1 MRNGCLSERS
11 FHENIWEGKPSRC
24 SFFWSRH
31 TAWATNRIVSGRCPI
46 ARSYFKPAKTSFFY
60 SCTSSARSEI
70 ETFNTLAIFE
80 SVLMLTP
87 EYGFVQILLMV
98 VNDISVAL
106 EREDILYPLLIA
118 TSLTRN
124 LIMYVYSSHS
134 FDYPLYKRTHLDW
147 IKHFDVRYY
156 K

>member
-1 MRNGCLSERS
+1 MFRGVYPERS
-11 FHENIWEGKPSRC
+11 GWAANEIAEVAFTTYLCCPDKRAFKYGCIYTEGEENYPCAPEAASSQRKHAFC
-24 SFFWSRH
+24 
-31 TAWATNRIVSGRCPI
+31 
-46 ARSYFKPAKTSFFY
+46 Y

-134 FDYPLYKRTHLDW
+134 FDYPLYKRTHLD
-147 IKHFDVRYY
+147 
-156 K
+156 